1 MSFRFQL
8 EVFSV
13 HKLSTAGHLPR
24 KITGRGKDEICGLL
38 NILERSKYS
47 VSLSLYVH
55 RQFTY
60 SNNSLSGLSQ
70 RTKRK
75 DHEKIIKLFE
85 VEDELLF
92 HILRNTYDITYSA
105 LKARNIETL
114 PKAQRTRGL
123 SSYHK
128 FLHKSSKGK
137 MFIARVLH
145 GSCCCCC

>member
-1 MSFRFQL
+1 MSFRFQI

-60 SNNSLSGLSQ
+60 SYNSLSGLSQ

-75 DHEKIIKLFE
+75 DHEKVIKLFK

-92 HILRNTYDITYSA
+92 QILRNTYEITYSA
-105 LKARNIETL
+105 FKARNIETL

-137 MFIARVLH
+137 MFISKSVTWEY
-145 GSCCCCC
+145 